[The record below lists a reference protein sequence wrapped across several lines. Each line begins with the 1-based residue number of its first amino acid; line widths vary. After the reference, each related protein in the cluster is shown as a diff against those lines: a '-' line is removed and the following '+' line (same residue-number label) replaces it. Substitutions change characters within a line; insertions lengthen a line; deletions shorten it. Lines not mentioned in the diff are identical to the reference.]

1 MGSFAQVTQ
10 DNRISQRT
18 IATVDL
24 SLLAEATRSND
35 ESVRDEA
42 TETFNAV
49 YTAHAQAEAL
59 SERFKAQTISDLESR
74 HVNALLLKAEL
85 EKDLAKLNRQ
95 SRDLQNELDRIAGRL
110 QQAQHRLTDHLE
122 LKKHWQPALLLQSK
136 KIEWEE
142 KRISLQQA
150 VDSARIEQA
159 DMQLESNA
167 MNNDLESLAHRIRTV
182 TGEAITL
189 YNRIQR
195 LKGSKEPIM
204 DGGTGLAS

>member
-42 TETFNAV
+42 TEAFNAV

-59 SERFKAQTISDLESR
+59 TERLKAQTIADLESR

-110 QQAQHRLTDHLE
+110 QQAQHRLSDHLE
-122 LKKHWQPALLLQSK
+122 LKKHWQPALLLPATKLQ
-136 KIEWEE
+136 WEE